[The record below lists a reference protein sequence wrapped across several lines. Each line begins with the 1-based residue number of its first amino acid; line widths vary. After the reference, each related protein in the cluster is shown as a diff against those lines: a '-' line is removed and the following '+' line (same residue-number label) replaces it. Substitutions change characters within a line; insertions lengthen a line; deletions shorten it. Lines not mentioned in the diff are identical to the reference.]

1 MAQLSPAGG
10 RRRVEPQISVSRA
23 RRFDALWAGGGPARG
38 RRTAEGD
45 CLAAVTR
52 YVAEMAAARRHP
64 GVRGYRALAPSRG
77 WPAVP
82 TVTAQLGPWP
92 TALQRAGFRGPGRI
106 GRPNVG
112 REECAAA
119 VRAYVDEAL
128 AAGRHPGVAGY
139 DALHRERG
147 WPQRQSTVMAR
158 FGSWSAALAA
168 AGYTDPRH
176 QRRHR
181 VSRSECV
188 AAVRT
193 YLAQVA
199 AEGGAPSLSGY
210 GAVARGG
217 GWPAVATVLARLG
230 SWRDAVSLARAT
242 AANRPAAGRRRRD
255 LVSAGGQTQ

>member
-1 MAQLSPAGG
+1 MAQFSPAGG
-10 RRRVEPQISVSRA
+10 RRRVVPQISVDREGYS
-23 RRFDALWAGGGPARG
+23 DALRAAGGPVRQ
-38 RRTAEGD
+38 RRTAASD
-45 CLAAVTR
+45 CLAAVSD

-77 WPAVP
+77 WPAVA
-82 TVTAQLGPWP
+82 TVTAELGSWP
-92 TALQRAGFRGPGRI
+92 MALQRAGFRGPGRI
-106 GRPNVG
+106 GRPSVG
-112 REECAAA
+112 RDECAAA

-139 DALHRERG
+139 DAVHRERG

-158 FGSWSAALAA
+158 FGSWSAALSA
-168 AGYTDPRH
+168 AGYADLRH

-188 AAVRT
+188 SAVRT
-193 YLAQVA
+193 YLAQAA
-199 AEGGAPSLSGY
+199 AEGRAPSLSGY
-210 GAVARGG
+210 GAVARSG

-230 SWRDAVSLARAT
+230 SWRDAVTLARAT
-242 AANRPAAGRRRRD
+242 AADRPAASRRRRD